1 MDIQLALRVL
11 WRFRVLV
18 AAGLLLAVTAAVL
31 SFVRVGDGFR
41 LSYRQNEQWESLS
54 EVFITPEGFPWGS
67 TSDTSGAGTSGS
79 AAGPSQA
86 QTVDPNHLNNS
97 ASLFLELGT
106 SDPVLAYIRQSG
118 PIDGVLRT
126 FPVFPDGNSDFAP
139 LPMVTLSAV
148 AASAPAARQLNARY
162 LDAFVRYIKQR
173 QASAGIADRQRI
185 QLQVVRHPSA
195 ASLLQGRKLTRPIVI
210 FMAVMLATIALAFV
224 LENLR
229 PRIRPVDDEKDSSTR
244 KLQADAPSRR
254 TA

>member
-1 MDIQLALRVL
+1 VDVQLALRVL
-11 WRFRVLV
+11 WRFKVVV
-18 AAGLLLAVTAAVL
+18 ATGFLLAVTAAIL
-31 SFVRVGDGFR
+31 SFVRIDVGDGFK

-54 EVFITPEGFPWGS
+54 EVFITPEGFPWGKTFDTPS
-67 TSDTSGAGTSGS
+67 TGTSGGS
-79 AAGPSQA
+79 TG
-86 QTVDPNHLNNS
+86 VDPNHLNTS

-106 SDPVLAYIRQSG
+106 SDPVLQRIRRSG
-118 PIDGVLRT
+118 PIHGLLRT

-148 AASAPAARQLNARY
+148 AASAPVARQLNARY
-162 LDAFVRYIKQR
+162 LNAFVYYIKQR

-185 QLQVVRHPSA
+185 QLQVLRHPSPA
-195 ASLLQGRKLTRPIVI
+195 ALLQGRKLTRPIVI

-229 PRIRPVDDEKDSSTR
+229 PRIRPVEEKDSSTR
-244 KLQADAPSRR
+244 KLQADTPSRR